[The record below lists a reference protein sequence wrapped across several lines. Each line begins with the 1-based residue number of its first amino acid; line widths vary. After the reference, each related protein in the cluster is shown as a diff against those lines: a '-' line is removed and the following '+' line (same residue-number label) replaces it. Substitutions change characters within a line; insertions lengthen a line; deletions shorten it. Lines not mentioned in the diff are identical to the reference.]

1 MHIPVTDP
9 SMRVFVLV
17 LPWTEFA
24 NQKKTKKEALNL
36 NVYRN
41 LYYRALSAMK
51 KNFDTRAKDLIKD
64 GKIPPLGKVW
74 LHYEIHPNQKGRV
87 DTMNVGSIVDKFFSD
102 SLTGAGI
109 IEDDDYTRVV
119 FNSFSF
125 GCVVKGE
132 AFVKVH
138 ITELEPRK
146 ERAMRVLLDQE
157 DIQAALEAYVEE
169 RGISGATGVKLSAE
183 DGELTAEV
191 LFGTTA
197 TMTKST
203 DDEDQPPKPTKNRG
217 GRPAGSKNKPKE
229 DSDDVGSSASGGS
242 GSDAEG
248 NGDKGG
254 NAPKTF
260 PEDDEDDLFDKG
272 VGQPKENPSGGSQ
285 EESSKGIN
293 GADEDAET
301 ETLSSG
307 GVKKKASSIFD
318 DED

>member
-1 MHIPVTDP
+1 MYIPVTDP

-146 ERAMRVLLDQE
+146 ERAMRVFLDQE
-157 DIQAALEAYVEE
+157 DIQAALEAYVAE
-169 RGISGATGVKLSAE
+169 RGISGATGVELSAK

-191 LFGTTA
+191 LFGNSDTT
-197 TMTKST
+197 MKS
-203 DDEDQPPKPTKNRG
+203 DNEDQPQKPKNRG

-229 DSDDVGSSASGGS
+229 DSDNVGNPVSGSS

-285 EESSKGIN
+285 EESSKGIS
-293 GADEDAET
+293 GADEDTRSEAV
-301 ETLSSG
+301 SSDT
-307 GVKKKASSIFD
+307 VKKKASSIFD

>member
-9 SMRVFVLV
+9 SMRVFSLV

-51 KNFDTRAKDLIKD
+51 KNFDARAKDLIKD
-64 GKIPPLGKVW
+64 GGIPALGKVW
-74 LHYEIHPNQKGRV
+74 LHYEIHPNQNGRV

-102 SLTGAGI
+102 SLTGSGI

-132 AFVKVH
+132 AFVRVY

-157 DIQAALEAYVEE
+157 DIQAALEAYVAE
-169 RGISGATGVKLSAE
+169 RGIPGATGVELSVKG
-183 DGELTAEV
+183 GELTAEV
-191 LFGTTA
+191 LFGNSDTT
-197 TMTKST
+197 MKS
-203 DDEDQPPKPTKNRG
+203 DNEDQPPKPKNRG

-248 NGDKGG
+248 NGNKGG
-254 NAPKTF
+254 DTPKTF

-272 VGQPKENPSGGSQ
+272 VGRAKENPSGESLG
-285 EESSKGIN
+285 ESSKGIN
-293 GADEDAET
+293 GDDEDAGT
-301 ETLSSG
+301 ETVSTDT
-307 GVKKKASSIFD
+307 VRKKASSIFD

>member
-1 MHIPVTDP
+1 MHIPVIDP

-51 KNFDTRAKDLIKD
+51 KNFDARAKDLIKD
-64 GKIPPLGKVW
+64 GEIPPLGKVW

-146 ERAMRVLLDQE
+146 ERAMRVLLDEE
-157 DIQAALEAYVEE
+157 DIQAALEAYVSE

-183 DGELTAEV
+183 GGELTAEV
-191 LFGTTA
+191 LFGTTLA
-197 TMTKST
+197 QTKTT
-203 DDEDQPPKPTKNRG
+203 DDEDQPPKPAKNRG

-242 GSDAEG
+242 GIYAEG

-254 NAPKTF
+254 NTPKTF

-293 GADEDAET
+293 GDDEDAET
-301 ETLSSG
+301 ETPSSG

-318 DED
+318 DEE